1 MTREQI
7 INEIKRCYNLRAWCG
22 WWWLIVTENT
32 SNENKLAV
40 YICKDEPVCDKI
52 GCSAETMRVLGMID
66 SDEQGIKEDYK
77 ISKKEVLDYG
87 KNLL

>member
-7 INEIKRCYNLRAWCG
+7 KKEIKRCYNLRAWCG
-22 WWWLIVTENT
+22 WLWLIVTENT
-32 SNENKLAV
+32 SDENKLVV

-52 GCSAETMRVLGMID
+52 GFSAEQTRVLGTID
-66 SDEQGIKEDYK
+66 SDGQGIKEDYK

-87 KNLL
+87 ENLL